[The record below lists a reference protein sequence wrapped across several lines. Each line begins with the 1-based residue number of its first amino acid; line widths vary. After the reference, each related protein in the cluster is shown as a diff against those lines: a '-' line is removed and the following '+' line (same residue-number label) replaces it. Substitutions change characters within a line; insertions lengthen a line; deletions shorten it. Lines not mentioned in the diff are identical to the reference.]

1 MRTSILPERAAP
13 DTDHVGSAGTTP
25 TTAAIEVDVVVVGGG
40 VNGCGI
46 ARDCARRGLRVAL
59 VEKNDLAKG
68 ASGANT
74 GMIHGGI
81 RYLLY
86 DVATTKMS
94 CTDSGYIQ
102 RIAPHLLFRVPFLVP
117 VLRSPD
123 GATLAERLFLK
134 GAEIFFEAYDE
145 FQPLKRG
152 KPHTRLTPDEALAL
166 EPGLTPHILGAVTMD
181 EWGIDPFRLTVE
193 NAMDAAA
200 HGARFFTWHELT
212 RFVKDDA
219 GAVVGVDAACR
230 LGGGVVRLR
239 APLVVNA
246 TGAWGPRVAAMAG
259 AAYKLRPGKGVHVV
273 YSHRVSNYGISLTGV
288 DGRQMFLMPH
298 ENGSILGTTDDD
310 YYGDL
315 DHPRATEDEVKYVL
329 QAARVFFPAIDRYR
343 MSRTYVGVRPTLW
356 AFSENEDRLSRE
368 HAFFD
373 HAAQG
378 VPGLLS
384 VAGGKLAAY
393 RQLAEE
399 LTGELAR
406 RLGNSAPCTTHTA
419 PLPGADGPVDVDAWI
434 KGRPERLRLPVAR
447 MAYRHGARTPR
458 ILARIDADPREA
470 CTTCLCEPVI
480 EAELRAVVHDEHV
493 RRLVDLRRRTRQ
505 SMGACG
511 GTRCLLRTSQLLAQ
525 EARLPARDQLVE
537 LHGAMTARF
546 VGKRPVLEG
555 ANLATEELNQAMHLL
570 AANLGPFFRAAR
582 AAHHDDGRAVP
593 SSATA
598 DAPATRVE
606 PARPATVVTPPP
618 LPARPG
624 PPAGEPG

>member
-1 MRTSILPERAAP
+1 MTTSAL
-13 DTDHVGSAGTTP
+13 VP
-25 TTAAIEVDVVVVGGG
+25 TTTTRDFDVVIIGGG

-59 VEKNDLAKG
+59 VEKSDLAKG

-81 RYLLY
+81 RYLFY

-117 VLRSPD
+117 VLRSPG
-123 GATLAERLFLK
+123 GATLAERLYLA

-152 KPHTRLTPDEALAL
+152 KPHTRLTADEALAL
-166 EPGLTPHILGAVTMD
+166 EPGLTPNILGAVTMD

-193 NAMDAAA
+193 NAIDAAA
-200 HGARFFTWHELT
+200 HGATFFTWHDVDA
-212 RFVKDDA
+212 FVKDGS
-219 GAVVGVDAACR
+219 GAVVGVDISDR
-230 LGGGVVRLR
+230 LSSMKARLQ

-246 TGAWGPRVAAMAG
+246 TGAWGPRTAALAG
-259 AAYKLRPGKGVHVV
+259 ASYKLRPGKGVHIV
-273 YSHRVSNYGISLTGV
+273 YSHRISNYGISLSGV

-298 ENGSILGTTDDD
+298 ENGSIVGTTDDD

-315 DHPRATEDEVKYVL
+315 DHPRATEDEVKYIL
-329 QAARVFFPAIDRYR
+329 QAARTFFPGIDRYR

-356 AFSENEDRLSRE
+356 AFGENEDRLSRE
-368 HAFFD
+368 HAFLD
-373 HAAQG
+373 HATQG
-378 VPGLLS
+378 VPGLIS

-399 LTGELAR
+399 VTGEIAR
-406 RLGNSAPCTTHTA
+406 RLGNVSPCTTHAA
-419 PLPGADGPVDVDAWI
+419 PLPGADGPVDVDAWM
-434 KGRPERLRLPVAR
+434 KGRPARLRLPVAR

-458 ILARIDADPREA
+458 VLARIDADPREA
-470 CTTCLCEPVI
+470 CSTCVCEPVT
-480 EAELRAVVHDEHV
+480 EAELRTCANDEHA

-511 GTRCLLRTSQLLAQ
+511 GTRCLLRTSQILQ
-525 EARLPARDQLVE
+525 HEARQTAGDALVD

-555 ANLATEELNQAMHLL
+555 ANLATEELNQAMHFLT
-570 AANLGPFFRAAR
+570 ANLAPFFRAAR
-582 AAHHDDGRAVP
+582 AAVDGHGHGVI
-593 SSATA
+593 SSAAA
-598 DAPATRVE
+598 DAPVTRGDADRAASVIE
-606 PARPATVVTPPP
+606 PPA
-618 LPARPG
+618 LPARRP
-624 PPAGEPG
+624 EPS

>member
-1 MRTSILPERAAP
+1 MIAASHAP
-13 DTDHVGSAGTTP
+13 ATTP
-25 TTAAIEVDVVVVGGG
+25 LVDVDVVVLGGG

-123 GATLAERLFLK
+123 GATLAERLFLA

-152 KPHTRLTPDEALAL
+152 KAHTRLTANEALAI

-193 NAMDAAA
+193 NAIDAAA
-200 HGARFFTWHELT
+200 HGALILTWHDLDG
-212 RFVKDDA
+212 FVKDGA
-219 GAVVGVDAACR
+219 GAVVGVDVVDR
-230 LGGGVVRLR
+230 LSGARRRLR

-246 TGAWGPRVAAMAG
+246 TGAWGPRTAALAG
-259 AAYKLRPGKGVHVV
+259 GAYKLRPGKGVHIV
-273 YSHRVSNYGISLTGV
+273 YSHRISNYGISLTGV

-298 ENGSILGTTDDD
+298 ENGSIVGTTDDD

-315 DHPRATEDEVKYVL
+315 DHPRATEDEVKYIL
-329 QAARVFFPAIDRYR
+329 QAARTFFPGIDRYR

-356 AFSENEDRLSRE
+356 AFAENEDRLSRE
-368 HAFFD
+368 HAFLD
-373 HAAQG
+373 HATQG
-378 VPGLLS
+378 VSGLIS

-399 LTGELAR
+399 VTGEIAR
-406 RLGNSAPCTTHTA
+406 RLGNTTPCTTHSA
-419 PLPGADGPVDVDAWI
+419 PLPGAAGPVDVDAWM
-434 KGRPERLRLPVAR
+434 KGRPARLRLPVAR

-458 ILARIDADPREA
+458 VLARIDADPREA
-470 CTTCLCEPVI
+470 CTTCVCEPVT
-480 EAELRAVVHDEHV
+480 EAELRTSARDEHV

-511 GTRCLLRTSQLLAQ
+511 GTRCLLRTSQLLQQ
-525 EARLPARDQLVE
+525 EARLPASDTLVE

-555 ANLATEELNQAMHLL
+555 ANLATEELNQAMHFLGAHL
-570 AANLGPFFRAAR
+570 APFVRAAR
-582 AAHHDDGRAVP
+582 AAVDAHGHGVIAAAP
-593 SSATA
+593 A
-598 DAPATRVE
+598 DAPATRTDDRTA
-606 PARPATVVTPPP
+606 ARSIAPPP
-618 LPARPG
+618 LPARPT
-624 PPAGEPG
+624 EST